1 MVRDTPT
8 GRHWG
13 EKNTPAPERLE
24 QFTAGNCGKQDSPA
38 GRDGACVGGEE
49 VEREYTWDRNEIAYK
64 YR

>member
-8 GRHWG
+8 GRHQG

-38 GRDGACVGGEE
+38 GHDRGSGREHVGG
-49 VEREYTWDRNEIAYK
+49 VEKWRGDIHGMEMR
-64 YR
+64 